1 MSDKTVSSSAEKRL
15 QLERE
20 AIDRD
25 YNDALTALDRALP
38 KLPELPI
45 PPLPLDNSLILPQTG
60 PNAGGGLKGHV
71 KRFLWRLLGST
82 LQQPLIGHINH
93 NLAHNREVILTLNK
107 IFASQALFQH
117 KHILHAQQIT
127 PYLNTKYPVMP
138 LSAHEFGKGLAAG
151 LDGLGDEIQKR
162 DEANVVREQRFGS
175 QVEELRATI
184 GALQQKLLLLTRQLE
199 QQVAGGPVS
208 TSKKNQS
215 TPQRTSTHIEKS
227 ASNLA
232 LTESQLS
239 SETGAF
245 KYVGFEEQFRGSP
258 EEIRARINE
267 YVPDFIGASDV
278 LDVGC
283 GRGEFLDVLKEH
295 GVTARGLD
303 INPEMVKVCLTRGLD
318 VSEDDAVSYLE
329 GLEDGSLGG
338 LFSAQVVEHLPPEYL
353 IRLLD
358 LAFQKLRPGSKIILE
373 TINPKCWVAFF
384 DGYIRDITHAQPLHP
399 DTLTYLLHANGFQR
413 ASVRYSAP
421 YPEHAKLQTVKL
433 PRTSKK
439 SDETDP
445 TTELVT
451 AFNDAA
457 EKINGFLFTHLD
469 YAVVAER
476 L

>member
-1 MSDKTVSSSAEKRL
+1 MSDKTVSSAAEKRL

-38 KLPELPI
+38 QFPELPI
-45 PPLPLDNSLILPQTG
+45 PPSSNDSLILPKTG
-60 PNAGGGLKGHV
+60 ANTGGGLKGLV
-71 KRFLWRLLGST
+71 KRFLWRFLGSA
-82 LQQPLIGHINH
+82 LQQPVIDHINR

-162 DEANVVREQRFGS
+162 DEANIVREQRFGS

-199 QQVAGGPVS
+199 QQVAGEPVNN
-208 TSKKNQS
+208 SKKNQS
-215 TPQRTSTHIEKS
+215 TPQRTSTHIEES
-227 ASNLA
+227 ASNKA

-303 INPEMVKVCLTRGLD
+303 INPEMVKVCLTQGLD
-318 VSEDDAVSYLE
+318 VSEGDAVSYLE

-384 DGYIRDITHAQPLHP
+384 DGYIRDITHAEPLHP

-433 PRTSKK
+433 PETSKK
-439 SDETDP
+439 SNKMDP